1 MNYNDWL
8 ESVPESITNDAVWR
22 MQVYQQALFMGELA
36 WFDVTKLMQDR
47 RTLRLADQLYRSVGS
62 ISANIAEGY
71 SRSSLKDQARFY
83 DGPWFCS
90 RNLGLVLQRPKHPG
104 L

>member
-36 WFDVTKLMQDR
+36 WFDVTKFMQDR
-47 RTLRLADQLYRSVGS
+47 RTLRLAD
-62 ISANIAEGY
+62 A
-71 SRSSLKDQARFY
+71 SS
-83 DGPWFCS
+83 G
-90 RNLGLVLQRPKHPG
+90 
-104 L
+104 